1 MAGKR
6 VGLCPLFSLY
16 HRVSKG
22 VSMMCNEII
31 EVLKQLEKERSIPF
45 PELMA
50 ALEGAIANAYRKH
63 RHLPSSAR
71 IRAQWAPEAP
81 NCFRVF
87 VEKEVVGIVTDEN
100 TQISVE
106 EARKMDPNLEVG
118 DTVSIEMSLEEMG
131 RVAVQN
137 AFQIL
142 TQRLR
147 ELEREH
153 AMRDL
158 QAHVGDVIT
167 ARVER
172 FQGNTVILS
181 YGRVEVILPYR
192 HQIEGEHYAI
202 GDNLKVLILE
212 VQVPQREGGR
222 EPRLRDMKVIASRTD
237 KRLVA
242 RLLAQESPEVANG
255 EVEIKAIARAPGER
269 TKIAVHSRNPLIDA
283 VGACLGQR
291 GMRIQAISNEL
302 AGEHI
307 DVVEWS
313 SDPEKFIRAALS
325 PARVNRVIIT
335 DKENKRAVVVVPN
348 NQLRQAVGRGGVN
361 VRLAEELTG
370 WTLEVH
376 SEEEIAKQERS
387 ARRGA

>member
-1 MAGKR
+1 
-6 VGLCPLFSLY
+6 
-16 HRVSKG
+16 
-22 VSMMCNEII
+22 MCNEII
-31 EVLKQLEKERSIPF
+31 ELLKQLERERNIPL

-50 ALEGAIANAYRKH
+50 TLEGAIANACRKQLH
-63 RHLPSSAR
+63 YPSSAH
-71 IRAQWAPEAP
+71 IRAQWAPDAP
-81 NCFRVF
+81 NCFRLF
-87 VEKEVVGIVTDEN
+87 IEKEVVGLVTDEH

-106 EARKMDPNLEVG
+106 EAQKIDANLQVG
-118 DTVSIEMSLEEMG
+118 DKVSLELPLDLLG

-142 TQRLR
+142 RQRLS

-153 AMRDL
+153 AMREL
-158 QAHVGDVIT
+158 QAHVGKAIT

-172 FQGNTVILS
+172 FQGSTVILS

-192 HQIEGEHYAI
+192 HQIARETYTI

-212 VQVPQREGGR
+212 IQVPPREGGR

-242 RLLAQESPEVANG
+242 GLLAQESPEVANG
-255 EVEIKAIARAPGER
+255 EVEIKAIAREPGER
-269 TKIAVHSRNPLIDA
+269 TKIAVHSRNPLVDA

-291 GMRIQAISNEL
+291 GMRLQAISSEL

-307 DVVEWS
+307 DIVEWS

-325 PARVNRVIIT
+325 PARVNRVVIL
-335 DKENKRAVVVVPN
+335 DPEHRKARVVVPN
-348 NQLRQAVGRGGVN
+348 NQLRQAVGRSGVN